1 MKKSKKIIVTGCAG
15 FIGFHLCKRLIAEG
29 NDVYGIDCL
38 NPYYDVNLKKDRLKF
53 LKVEKNFYFSKIDI
67 SRKNSLK
74 KFESLNP
81 DILINLAAQAG
92 VRHSLSHPEDY
103 TKNNI
108 DAFLTILEFAK
119 TISLPHLVYASTS
132 SVYGGNIKMP
142 FSASDPVDHPLQ
154 FYAAT
159 KRANELM
166 AHAYSNL
173 FSIPTTGLRF
183 FTVYGPWGRPD
194 MALFLF
200 TKNIMEG
207 KEIDVFNEGN
217 HIRDFTYV
225 DDIVDGIIIA
235 SKKIPKHNNDWNGKP
250 DPSSSFAPYKIYNI
264 GGNKPIQLMDY
275 IKEIE
280 RNLNTKAKINFL
292 PLQAGDVIETRSDIS
307 NLMNDVGYNPKT
319 SIKEGVKEFIHW
331 YRQYYAKRE

>member
-1 MKKSKKIIVTGCAG
+1 MKKSKNIIVTGCAG
-15 FIGFHLCKRLIAEG
+15 FIGFHLCKRLIAQG

-38 NPYYDVNLKKDRLKF
+38 NSYYDVNLKKDRLKF
-53 LKVEKNFYFSKIDI
+53 LKAKKNFYFSKIDI

-74 KFESLNP
+74 KFESINP
-81 DILINLAAQAG
+81 DMLINLAAQAG

-207 KEIDVFNEGN
+207 KKIDVFNEGN

-225 DDIVDGIIIA
+225 DDIVDGIIRA

-275 IKEIE
+275 IQEIE
-280 RNLNTKAKINFL
+280 RNLNIKAKINFL

-307 NLMNDVGYNPKT
+307 NLINDVGYNPKT
-319 SIKEGVKEFIHW
+319 SIKEGVKEFINW